1 MLYSMLICLFTAAS
15 HSEAYILR
23 AKDSEGWELS
33 IWSSSPDFVV
43 TSETPS
49 KASRVRPVIASC
61 LFRAP
66 GSTTDSCLGDHKPR
80 PPDSGLF
87 PAAAAHLTLLALDSH
102 FFVLTLT
109 PNMTMVTETLLL
121 VRSFARFASL
131 RLSVVDSA
139 VDAIL

>member
-109 PNMTMVTETLLL
+109 PNMMMN
-121 VRSFARFASL
+121 
-131 RLSVVDSA
+131 D
-139 VDAIL
+139 

>member
-15 HSEAYILR
+15 HSEALHLAR
-23 AKDSEGWELS
+23 EGFGGLGLS

-49 KASRVRPVIASC
+49 KASRVRPLIASC

-87 PAAAAHLTLLALDSH
+87 PAAAAHLRCSPWTATSSYS
-102 FFVLTLT
+102 
-109 PNMTMVTETLLL
+109 
-121 VRSFARFASL
+121 RSL
-131 RLSVVDSA
+131 QT
-139 VDAIL
+139 